1 MEFRLA
7 KLRDATDL
15 YLLEKEVFTSPWT
28 LEQFERE
35 LKDNEFAKT
44 YVIYEGE
51 TLVGYINYWI
61 IFDQATI
68 NKVCIRESYRKQG
81 LAQKLIDSCLLDLKE
96 NECMVVTLEVRVSN
110 DNAIKLYE
118 KNGFET
124 VLRKECYYSDGED
137 AFYMVKGVN

>member
-1 MEFRLA
+1 MEFRKA
-7 KLRDATDL
+7 TGRDATDL
-15 YLLEKEVFTSPWT
+15 YLLEKKVFTSPWT

-35 LKDNEFAKT
+35 LKENEFART
-44 YVIYEGE
+44 YAIYDEDK
-51 TLVGYINYWI
+51 LVGYINYWI

-68 NKVCIRESYRKQG
+68 NKVCIEETYRRKG
-81 LAQKLIDSCLLDLKE
+81 LAQKLIDSCFKDLKE
-96 NECMVVTLEVRVSN
+96 NDCIVVTLEVRVSN
-110 DNAIKLYE
+110 ENAIKLYE